1 MSYSHTRAQLKR
13 SSEFVYR
20 RPKSLWIK
28 IQVKT
33 KLLNRRYDWI
43 SSESKKRRRRPA
55 GNTAGLFSFRINPA
69 ITAGYAKVEITYQ
82 DGTSKIAT
90 VTSRYDSKND
100 WINLRAYGFTYST
113 PQLAISFKQPDAA
126 PKEEIKV
133 VAPKKTTITC
143 IKGKTSKKVTAVKPK
158 CPKGYKKK

>member
-20 RPKSLWIK
+20 RPKSLRIK

-55 GNTAGLFSFRINPA
+55 GHTAGLFSFRINPA
-69 ITAGYAKVEITYQ
+69 IAAGHPKVEITYQ

-100 WINLRAYGFTYST
+100 WINLRAYGLTYST

-126 PKEEIKV
+126 RKVILGIPQSLVSSPYPKSYQS
-133 VAPKKTTITC
+133 PLTC
-143 IKGKTSKKVTAVKPK
+143 LVDPELSVGAGSL
-158 CPKGYKKK
+158 

>member
-1 MSYSHTRAQLKR
+1 M
-13 SSEFVYR
+13 E
-20 RPKSLWIK
+20 
-28 IQVKT
+28 
-33 KLLNRRYDWI
+33 D
-43 SSESKKRRRRPA
+43 ES
-55 GNTAGLFSFRINPA
+55 SFRPLLKFPGHRLRGNIVINRSYPA
-69 ITAGYAKVEITYQ
+69 IAAGYAKVQITYQ

-113 PQLAISFKQPDAA
+113 PQLAISFKQPEEAA
-126 PKEEIKV
+126 KQETKV

-143 IKGKTSKKVTAVKPK
+143 IKGKTSKKVTAVKPQ